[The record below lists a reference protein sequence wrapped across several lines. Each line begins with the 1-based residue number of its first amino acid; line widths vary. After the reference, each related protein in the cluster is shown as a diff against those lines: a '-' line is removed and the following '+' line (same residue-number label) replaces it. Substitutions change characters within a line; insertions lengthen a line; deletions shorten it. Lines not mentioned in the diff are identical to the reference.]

1 VSNWAWFFGGY
12 AIFVASLTGYAAHV
26 ALSCAD
32 SERRA
37 DAYKVLK
44 LIWGTATGASGV
56 VAVAVRVHEV
66 GIL

>member
-1 VSNWAWFFGGY
+1 MWAWFFGGY
-12 AIFVASLTGYAAHV
+12 ATFVAVLVGYATHV

-32 SERRA
+32 EKRRA

-56 VAVAVRVHEV
+56 VAIFLRLNEI
-66 GIL
+66 GLL